1 MERRA
6 DGHVSGATT
15 TTAGV
20 RRRPGAAGTV
30 PAPRPGFPA
39 ACGRG
44 LRARSHDGRADF
56 ARTAGCPKTLSCFSW
71 EERTGLLA
79 GSWRRGESWFFKL
92 GALSPLSILLSFP
105 AEKMGSGAGTRPV
118 GNLGNMQMQR
128 KLWQKGAIC

>member
-6 DGHVSGATT
+6 DGHVVGATT

-39 ACGRG
+39 ACGPG

-71 EERTGLLA
+71 EEQIPIVAEGR
-79 GSWRRGESWFFKL
+79 ESWFCKL
-92 GALSPLSILLSFP
+92 GVLSPLSIPSRSLLKKWAP
-105 AEKMGSGAGTRPV
+105 GLELDRRAV
-118 GNLGNMQMQR
+118 
-128 KLWQKGAIC
+128 C